1 MNSDE
6 FAERANVSRETIEKL
21 SVYAELLRK
30 WTPSINL
37 VAKSTLENLWH
48 RHFLDSAQVLDLAG
62 LESGHWVDIGT
73 GGGFPGL
80 VVAVISAEKHPKTQF
95 TFVESDAR
103 KSEFL
108 RTVIRNLSLGAS
120 VVTKRI
126 EDAECLNADIL
137 SARALASLSVLAGY
151 AERHLKPTGRAIFMK
166 GASFRRELDEALE
179 VWDFQSEEYAS
190 ITDDA
195 AVILKLGDIKRV

>member
-1 MNSDE
+1 MDRDE

-21 SVYAELLRK
+21 SVYADLLKK

-37 VAKSTLENLWH
+37 VAKSTLANLWH
-48 RHFLDSAQVLDLAG
+48 RHFLDSAQVLDLAR

-80 VVAVISAEKHPKTQF
+80 VVAVISAEKHPEYQF

-108 RTVIRNLSLGAS
+108 RTVIRNLSLTAK

-126 EDAECLNADIL
+126 EEVECLNADIL
-137 SARALASLSVLAGY
+137 SVRALASLSILAGY
-151 AERHLKPTGRAIFMK
+151 AEQHLKPTGRAIFMK

-179 VWDFQSEEYAS
+179 TWEFQSEEYAS